1 MNATARARRPV
12 VLLVD
17 DDPTVRFLAMQT
29 LEADGFQ
36 VVAAENGAAAL
47 QEFQRVVPDIVLS
60 DVEMPEMDGFEFCE
74 AVRGRSLGRE
84 TPFVLMTGH
93 DDAESV
99 TRAYDIGATDFIN
112 KPIPWLVLP
121 NRVRYI
127 LRASRAFGDLR
138 RSEQRNRSLLAAIP
152 DMIFIVN
159 RAGIIE
165 EYLSGHGHAPE
176 SPEEN
181 WVNKALEETL
191 PADAARR
198 AREHIHIALA
208 TGKPQTYEHNLED
221 GRRWFESRLI
231 AHTEDSV
238 MAIVRDITDRKQ
250 SEKTIHHLAYYD
262 PLTGLPNRQQFARE
276 LRRAIRHAK
285 RMGQGLATLYIDLD
299 HFKRINDTFGHSL
312 GDALLKAVAKRLGSC
327 VRPRDYVARA
337 APDHAESEALSLARL
352 GGDEFVILIGDVED
366 EATADGIARRIR
378 DELRAPF
385 SYDDHQFVV
394 TPSMGIALYPDHG
407 EDMETLL
414 MNADAAMYRAKAAG
428 RNGHCF
434 FSSTMTARSLER
446 LELEQQIREALD
458 QDSFELH
465 YQPKIDLTDG
475 RVVGVEALLRW
486 QHPERGWVSPGQFIP
501 IAEDTGL
508 IVPLGQWVI
517 RQACRQLKAWQDA
530 GVDNISVAVNVSSHQ
545 FLHDD
550 LADVFLRAIWEAGTT
565 PERVELEI
573 TESLLMRNVEDTI
586 ATLRTFRDA
595 GLRLTVDDFGT
606 GYSSL
611 SYLKQFPLHTLK
623 VDRSF
628 VKDMQVD
635 RDDAAIC
642 AAIIAMAKELGLKVV
657 AEGVELQEQLE
668 ALRAMGCDQV
678 QGFLFS
684 KPLPA
689 EELVEFL
696 KAPSS
701 RQILN
706 ASVKP

>member
-1 MNATARARRPV
+1 MNVTASARRPL

-17 DDPTVRFLAMQT
+17 DDPAVRFLATQT
-29 LEADGFQ
+29 LEAAGFQ

-60 DVEMPEMDGFEFCE
+60 DVEMPEIDGFELCA

-99 TRAYDIGATDFIN
+99 NRAYDIGATDFIN

-127 LRASRAFGDLR
+127 LRASQAFGDLK

-165 EYLSGHGHAPE
+165 EYLSGHGHTQEPQE
-176 SPEEN
+176 GN
-181 WVNKALEETL
+181 WVNKPLEEIL
-191 PADAARR
+191 PPDAAQR
-198 AREHIHIALA
+198 ARESIHIAMA

-231 AHTEDSV
+231 AHGEDSV
-238 MAIVRDITDRKQ
+238 MAIVRDITD
-250 SEKTIHHLAYYD
+250 
-262 PLTGLPNRQQFARE
+262 LPNRQQFVRE
-276 LRRAIRHAK
+276 LERAIGHAQ

-312 GDALLKAVAKRLGSC
+312 GDALLKSVAKRLGSC
-327 VRPRDYVARA
+327 VRPLDYVARA
-337 APDHAESEALSLARL
+337 AMPDTESDALSLARL
-352 GGDEFVILIGDVED
+352 GGDEFVILIGDVDD

-378 DELRAPF
+378 DDLRAPF
-385 SYDDHQFVV
+385 SFDDHQFVI
-394 TPSMGIALYPDHG
+394 TPSIGIALYPEHG

-428 RNGHCF
+428 RNGHRF

-458 QDSFELH
+458 EEAFELH
-465 YQPKIDLTDG
+465 YQPKIDLADG

-486 QHPERGWVSPGQFIP
+486 QHAERGWVSPGQFIP
-501 IAEDTGL
+501 IAEETGL
-508 IVPLGQWVI
+508 IVPLGNWVI
-517 RQACRQLKAWQDA
+517 RQACSQLKDWQTA
-530 GVDNISVAVNVSSHQ
+530 GIDDISVAVNVSSHQ
-545 FLHDD
+545 FLQQD
-550 LADVFLRAIWEAGTT
+550 LHETILRAIWEAGIS

-573 TESLLMRNVEDTI
+573 TESLLMRDVDDTI
-586 ATLRTFRDA
+586 ATLRAFRDA

-628 VKDMQVD
+628 VKDMHVD

-642 AAIIAMAKELGLKVV
+642 AAIIAMAKELGLMVV
-657 AEGVELQEQLE
+657 AEGIELQEQLE
-668 ALRAMGCDQV
+668 ALRAMNCDQV

-684 KPLPA
+684 KPLPV
-689 EELVEFL
+689 EELVKFL
-696 KAPSS
+696 QAPAS

-706 ASVKP
+706 ASVKS